1 MPVLLSLLSSKWC
14 SSPCYTV
21 IFFHCFCA
29 WKIYFMHLLSLQ
41 CKTPLHHNLRV
52 ERAESFILVFL
63 EASLRSATRHLV
75 AEWALNQHSSDK
87 KKVLPIIN
95 TSLFYTNAIKIG
107 RSTNPISNSA
117 QNKRWCTEWRVKGRH
132 LATLKQAFHLCA
144 LPMGQSKIIFV
155 LTMTWLL
162 VSTSKP

>member
-1 MPVLLSLLSSKWC
+1 MPVLLSLPSSKWC

-29 WKIYFMHLLSLQ
+29 RKIYFMHLLSLQ

-87 KKVLPIIN
+87 KKSCQLLTHHFSTLMPLRSGGVQILSQTVHKTNGGVQSGGLKDVTLP
-95 TSLFYTNAIKIG
+95 L
-107 RSTNPISNSA
+107 
-117 QNKRWCTEWRVKGRH
+117 
-132 LATLKQAFHLCA
+132 
-144 LPMGQSKIIFV
+144 
-155 LTMTWLL
+155 
-162 VSTSKP
+162 